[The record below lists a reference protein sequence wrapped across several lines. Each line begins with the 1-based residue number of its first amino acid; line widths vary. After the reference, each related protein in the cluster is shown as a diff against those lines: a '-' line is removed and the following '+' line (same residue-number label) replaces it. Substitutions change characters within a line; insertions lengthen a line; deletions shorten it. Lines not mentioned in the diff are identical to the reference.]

1 MSLPNLS
8 RPNIRTFSNIP
19 FCPVFVLTAPCAVL
33 RDVLRAQRGDAQTDR
48 DLQETR
54 CHHQTGPSLPLW
66 RGELYQCQGHMYM
79 HMHILHI
86 LYILHSMVTP
96 PCSSTSSKLPWPWRE
111 PSRSRCRSW
120 MQWCRYF
127 IELGV
132 DRKDKITG
140 MILLLIL

>member
-66 RGELYQCQGHMYM
+66 RGELYQCQGHMYNV
-79 HMHILHI
+79 HAHIAHI
-86 LYILHSMVTP
+86 AHVAHVAHIAHIAHIAHNAQYSD
-96 PCSSTSSKLPWPWRE
+96 
-111 PSRSRCRSW
+111 PSLFQHQQQVAVAVERAKQIT
-120 MQWCRYF
+120 MQ
-127 IELGV
+127 ELNAV
-132 DRKDKITG
+132 
-140 MILLLIL
+140 MQVFH